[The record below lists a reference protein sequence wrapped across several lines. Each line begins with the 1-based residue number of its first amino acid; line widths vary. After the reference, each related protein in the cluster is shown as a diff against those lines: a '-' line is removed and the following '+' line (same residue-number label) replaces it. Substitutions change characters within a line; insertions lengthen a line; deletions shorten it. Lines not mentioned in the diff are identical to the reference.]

1 MSDKNANADNPT
13 IEMNASNE
21 QRHEIETKCKPKG
34 GRLSTKTV
42 ESITKL
48 ASEIAVEK
56 YHEEMRS
63 MAQRVYD
70 NRYNNTKVL
79 IQKYRL
85 LSDYAN
91 NAVYDISRIDEGE
104 VYEILELFGDSNA
117 KKIKSI
123 KDRVYTVK
131 MIMEHI
137 DTMLDV
143 YKMRCTS
150 SNKQEQQRRWR
161 VLYSMYIS
169 SEPKTAIEAAEAE
182 NIHERTVYRD
192 IDEACEEL
200 STLFFGVN
208 WAQMLSV

>member
-1 MSDKNANADNPT
+1 MT
-13 IEMNASNE
+13 
-21 QRHEIETKCKPKG
+21 
-34 GRLSTKTV
+34 
-42 ESITKL
+42 
-48 ASEIAVEK
+48 
-56 YHEEMRS
+56 
-63 MAQRVYD
+63 QRVYD

-161 VLYSMYIS
+161 VLHSMYIS